1 MAAYIVP
8 LETCS
13 TRGTRV
19 AFIYE
24 VPVDPDAE
32 NNPHSFMLDIVGY
45 NKRVLEVGCA
55 NGFVTK
61 VLSERGCT
69 VVGIELDAEAAAVA
83 EKWAEKVVVGD
94 LDAGDTVARS
104 RWRAVRCRDL
114 WGCVGAPS

>member
-1 MAAYIVP
+1 M
-8 LETCS
+8 
-13 TRGTRV
+13 

-32 NNPHSFMLDIVGY
+32 NNPHSFILDIVGY

-69 VVGIELDAEAAAVA
+69 VVGIELDAEAGSIRYANRALFVGHEAAF
-83 EKWAEKVVVGD
+83 D
-94 LDAGDTVARS
+94 NI
-104 RWRAVRCRDL
+104 VR
-114 WGCVGAPS
+114 